1 VNRCLA
7 CGIKAPSRK
16 YLCNSCWLE
25 LPDVTRER
33 LEDAR
38 ASVTLAR
45 DRLFQLLSAIRR
57 SVPLNRIEV
66 VAA

>member
-1 VNRCLA
+1 MNRCFA
-7 CGIKAPSRK
+7 CGLKSPSRK

-25 LPDVTRER
+25 LPDVTRDR
-33 LEDAR
+33 LEDAQ

-45 DRLFQLLSAIRR
+45 DRLFQLLSAIKRC
-57 SVPLNRIEV
+57 VPLNRIEV